1 MICPRCLHNFVERE
15 AEVLATDA
23 DTRHQLLWTRVA
35 CPVCGACQDRLEA
48 YPILMAA
55 R

>member
-1 MICPRCLHNFVERE
+1 MICPRCLYAVVERE
-15 AEVLATDA
+15 VEVLATDA
-23 DTRHQLLWTRVA
+23 DQRHQLLWTRVS

-48 YPILMAA
+48 FPIIMAA